1 MFIATSSFFQGQ
13 QDEFPEAWRGLILW
27 NALPLI
33 VLATMV
39 FWIFRV
45 RFSKRHQSW
54 PPRIAKPAAQATPE
68 PVAGAIQA

>member
-1 MFIATSSFFQGQ
+1 MSTAMFIATSSFFQGQ

-33 VLATMV
+33 VLATMI

-45 RFSKRHQSW
+45 RFSRRFASLPRRTAAPDV
-54 PPRIAKPAAQATPE
+54 PPRRLIE
-68 PVAGAIQA
+68 EH